1 MGHGQG
7 EGLGGEKLPW
17 LHLEGVGRSHGPV
30 RPLSSPPSEPRAE
43 LGWQMQGEVL
53 CQDQELELRATTTP
67 WGWTP
72 WRHALRR
79 R

>member
-30 RPLSSPPSEPRAE
+30 RPLSSPPSVPRAE
-43 LGWQMQGEVL
+43 LGVDSVEA
-53 CQDQELELRATTTP
+53 RAQ
-67 WGWTP
+67 
-72 WRHALRR
+72 ALR
-79 R
+79 